1 MFYFFELQIL
11 KIIIITNFIFSVSK
25 FYDSYAFSFKNKD
38 FESMYDY
45 YNEKDEKKKTLKN
58 GRLFFLKCVNDIL
71 IKQNFSKINNEK
83 PLVSVVIPV
92 FDAEFKIKKA
102 IRSIQNQNISN
113 LEIILVNDFSKDK
126 TINVIKDLQKEDDR
140 ILLLENNENKGIFY
154 SRCIGT
160 LIASGKYIFPLDN
173 DDLFF
178 DEGVISTIVNKS
190 IIGNYEIVEFNYAE
204 FYNSRIPP
212 NKLITTEFGNHSD
225 NLILYQPE
233 LSQFPRNKN
242 NRYGV
247 YDCYLWAKCIKADLY
262 KTSINKI
269 GIKTYSKYILRGEDF
284 IMTFV
289 LFRFAKSFNF
299 FAKYGIFRYKNFKTA
314 QYQSSRE
321 LFLLSRIIYIDI
333 IRRFTAKN
341 YNDKLYVSYF
351 CDTIFYTIRRE
362 FCILNDENKIY
373 FKKVFNKLLINK
385 YITDEYKEKY
395 NLLFENIT
403 CLNN

>member
-1 MFYFFELQIL
+1 MIYFFELQIL

-395 NLLFENIT
+395 NLLFEINS

>member
-351 CDTIFYTIRRE
+351 CDTIFYIIRRE

-403 CLNN
+403 CLYN